1 MEKERRPGSG
11 GALQKRGIPWKRNL
25 RLARQNWALYV
36 MLLPAVVMI
45 IIFSYVPMYGIQIAF
60 RDFNFADGI
69 LGSKWTGLK
78 WFRYLF
84 RSAQFW
90 PIVRNT
96 LVISFYSLLTF
107 PIPIIFALIL
117 HNISNMRFKRITQTI
132 TYLPHFI
139 SVVVVVGMIYTFTSY
154 NSGWI
159 NTVIEALGG
168 KRINFMAEPGLYS
181 HIYVWTGVW
190 QEVGWSA
197 IIYMAALTNSDPEL
211 HEAAMIDGANKL
223 QRIIHVDLPA
233 ILSTVLIML
242 ILRCGSIMSV
252 GFDKSFLMQNN
263 MNLSVAEVISTYS
276 YKMGLQNSKY
286 SFSTAV
292 SLFNNVINFTFLT
305 VVNSVTKKI
314 SGSGLW

>member
-1 MEKERRPGSG
+1 MEKRRRSGSG
-11 GALQKRGIPWKRNL
+11 GILWKGRSLKKNL

-36 MLLPAVVMI
+36 MLLPAAVMI
-45 IIFSYVPMYGIQIAF
+45 IIFSYAPMYGIQIAF

-69 LGSKWTGLK
+69 LGSKWAGLK

-107 PIPIIFALIL
+107 PIPIIFALML
-117 HNISNMRFKRITQTI
+117 HNINNMRFKRITQTI

-168 KRINFMAEPGLYS
+168 SRINFMAEPGLYS

-233 ILSTVLIML
+233 IIPTVLIML

-263 MNLSVAEVISTYS
+263 LNLSVSEVISTYS

-305 VVNSVTKKI
+305 VVNSITKKI

>member
-1 MEKERRPGSG
+1 MRKTKTGSG
-11 GALQKRGIPWKRNL
+11 GMGLKKKL

-36 MLLPAVVMI
+36 MLLPAAVMI
-45 IIFSYVPMYGIQIAF
+45 IIFHYVPMYGIQIAF

-69 LGSKWTGLK
+69 LGSKWVGLK

-84 RSAQFW
+84 NSVQFW
-90 PIVRNT
+90 PVVRNT
-96 LVISFYSLLTF
+96 LVLNFYGFLTF
-107 PIPIIFALIL
+107 PIPIVFALIL
-117 HNISNMRFKRITQTI
+117 HNIESMGFKRITQTI

-139 SVVVVVGMIYTFTSY
+139 SMVVVVGMIYTFTSY

-168 KRINFMAEPGLYS
+168 QRINFMAEPKLYP
-181 HIYVWTGVW
+181 HIFVWTGVW
-190 QEVGWSA
+190 QELGWSS

-233 ILSTVLIML
+233 IVPTVLIML

-252 GFDKSFLMQNN
+252 GFDKSYIMQNN
-263 MNLSVAEVISTYS
+263 LNISVAEVISTYS
-276 YKMGLQNSKY
+276 YKMGLVNSRY

-305 VVNSVTKKI
+305 VVNSITRKI
-314 SGSGLW
+314 SGSALW